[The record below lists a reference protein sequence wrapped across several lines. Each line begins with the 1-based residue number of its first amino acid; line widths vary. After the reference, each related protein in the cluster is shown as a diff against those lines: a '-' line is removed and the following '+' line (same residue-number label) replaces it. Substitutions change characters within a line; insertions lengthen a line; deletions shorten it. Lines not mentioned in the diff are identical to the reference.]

1 MLTKKSGCQNV
12 VIVGGGPSGLAIAL
26 MLAKRGWT
34 EITVLEKEKRL
45 TITNLNCRNHRQQR
59 RICKFNQCQKP

>member
-34 EITVLEKEKRL
+34 EITVLEKRKTADDYE
-45 TITNLNCRNHRQQR
+45 
-59 RICKFNQCQKP
+59 P